1 MTFLSYLKN
10 RGASMHFYVASGKK
24 VELLYFINLSTKWV
38 MVCRA
43 AGRKIF
49 IELPAA
55 TLSGAKTTR
64 PVESQGRS
72 DWIEQKKRMAPQNH
86 PLNLVYLVFPIL
98 IRTLNDVDQMIT
110 EPGVSG
116 RVPFCASGFQKARAA
131 SRFKQESRWT
141 AKTAPASSPGQHNG
155 SSPGRAF
162 CGGRSR
168 RCAASHQ

>member
-1 MTFLSYLKN
+1 
-10 RGASMHFYVASGKK
+10 MHFYVASGKK

-55 TLSGAKTTR
+55 TLSGEKTTR

-98 IRTLNDVDQMIT
+98 IRTLNGVDQI
-110 EPGVSG
+110 
-116 RVPFCASGFQKARAA
+116 
-131 SRFKQESRWT
+131 
-141 AKTAPASSPGQHNG
+141 HD
-155 SSPGRAF
+155 
-162 CGGRSR
+162 
-168 RCAASHQ
+168 